1 MDVVIS
7 HIQADFD
14 AFASMVAAKLLYP
27 EALLSFPG
35 AQEKN
40 LRDYL
45 AGAPAEITRG
55 IVRQKDIDL
64 DAITR
69 LVVVDT
75 RQSSRIGEF
84 AKIVGKEGVEV
95 IVYDH
100 HPCSVEDIPAA
111 EAHCEELGSNVA
123 IMVGVLRERGIAPS
137 PALAT
142 VMAMGVYED
151 TGSLLFPSTTSA
163 DALALAQLI
172 SWGAD
177 LRQVSAAI
185 SRELD
190 AGQVDVLDQLIKN
203 SRVLHISG
211 IDVLLTRS
219 ESPGYVEDFAM
230 LVHKLRP
237 MFNTDA
243 MFALGLMGERIYLV
257 ARSTLPQ
264 VNAAEVARAFG
275 GGGHPTAAAASIREA
290 TIDAAE
296 ARLVTVVKR
305 ETKPRITA
313 RDIMTFPVIS
323 LGMDASLREASE
335 VLNRYHINAAVVLA
349 EDGWPSGL
357 VTRQIVSRAEGHGL
371 GGATVK
377 DYMIRDLKL
386 VDPGAPV
393 WEIRTLVIDG
403 NQRLLPVVEEG
414 RVMGVIT
421 RTDLMMVMHEKMA
434 KTEGAELKPA
444 QAKNLTGLLEER
456 LPREICGLLRQAGE
470 LAASLG
476 CNIYLVGGIV
486 RDMIL
491 RISNLDVDVVVE
503 GDGIA
508 FARVFSQAVGAR
520 YASHE
525 KYKTA
530 VVTLGDGTHIDV
542 ATARLEYYKT
552 PGDYPVVE
560 QSTLKLDLYR
570 RDFTI
575 NTMAV
580 CLNPQRFGELID
592 FFGAQRD
599 IREKRIRVLHALSFV
614 EDPSRILRAV
624 RFEQRYGFTLG
635 KQTITLVHA
644 AVKSGLLGSVF
655 GGRISREIR
664 QMLGEDDP
672 AKGLE
677 RLAGLG
683 VLTAIHPDFQF
694 LPAMKD
700 CFARVRET
708 LLWFTMLFTHDE
720 YRSWLVYLLGLVDQM
735 KTRKIVDICRRLGIT
750 DEEIRALL
758 DSQTKV
764 QEILKG
770 FAAARTL
777 KPSGVVKLLEGASLE
792 VVLFAMSKTR
802 SSAVKELISSYIT
815 AWRSYRPP
823 VSGKDLLAAG
833 FARGRYLGG
842 TLRLIREKGLDGELK
857 DHREAME
864 FARAR
869 LQEAPAP
876 KQRVDE

>member
-14 AFASMVAAKLLYP
+14 AFASMVAAKLIYP

-84 AKIVGKEGVEV
+84 AKIVGREGVEV

-111 EAHCEELGSNVA
+111 EARREELGSNVA

-190 AGQVDVLDQLIKN
+190 ASQVDVLDQLIKN

-211 IDVLLTRS
+211 IDVLFTRS

-237 MFNTDA
+237 MFNADA

-323 LGMDASLREASE
+323 LGMDASLSEASE

-349 EDGWPSGL
+349 EDGWPAGL

-386 VDPGAPV
+386 VEPG
-393 WEIRTLVIDG
+393 
-403 NQRLLPVVEEG
+403 
-414 RVMGVIT
+414 
-421 RTDLMMVMHEKMA
+421 
-434 KTEGAELKPA
+434 
-444 QAKNLTGLLEER
+444 
-456 LPREICGLLRQAGE
+456 
-470 LAASLG
+470 
-476 CNIYLVGGIV
+476 
-486 RDMIL
+486 
-491 RISNLDVDVVVE
+491 
-503 GDGIA
+503 
-508 FARVFSQAVGAR
+508 
-520 YASHE
+520 
-525 KYKTA
+525 
-530 VVTLGDGTHIDV
+530 
-542 ATARLEYYKT
+542 
-552 PGDYPVVE
+552 
-560 QSTLKLDLYR
+560 
-570 RDFTI
+570 
-575 NTMAV
+575 
-580 CLNPQRFGELID
+580 
-592 FFGAQRD
+592 
-599 IREKRIRVLHALSFV
+599 
-614 EDPSRILRAV
+614 
-624 RFEQRYGFTLG
+624 
-635 KQTITLVHA
+635 
-644 AVKSGLLGSVF
+644 
-655 GGRISREIR
+655 
-664 QMLGEDDP
+664 
-672 AKGLE
+672 
-677 RLAGLG
+677 
-683 VLTAIHPDFQF
+683 
-694 LPAMKD
+694 
-700 CFARVRET
+700 
-708 LLWFTMLFTHDE
+708 
-720 YRSWLVYLLGLVDQM
+720 
-735 KTRKIVDICRRLGIT
+735 
-750 DEEIRALL
+750 
-758 DSQTKV
+758 
-764 QEILKG
+764 
-770 FAAARTL
+770 
-777 KPSGVVKLLEGASLE
+777 
-792 VVLFAMSKTR
+792 
-802 SSAVKELISSYIT
+802 
-815 AWRSYRPP
+815 
-823 VSGKDLLAAG
+823 
-833 FARGRYLGG
+833 
-842 TLRLIREKGLDGELK
+842 
-857 DHREAME
+857 
-864 FARAR
+864 
-869 LQEAPAP
+869 
-876 KQRVDE
+876 